1 MKIEI
6 RHQISDTYEEIYGFE
21 IGTTYIKYN
30 TVWISRR
37 NSVNDVWGYD
47 WSKYY
52 KSQERFEIE
61 KLREKE
67 KLDKYDADDMLYE
80 TDSRNEFEKICK
92 KYNPIMNKTDSEE
105 PLLGGC
111 YSNSLMKN
119 HPPKI
124 EPQQLKELIKKKVL
138 SIIEKSEI
146 K

>member
-6 RHQISDTYEEIYGFE
+6 RHQISDTYEEIYGFD

-30 TVWISRR
+30 SVWISRR
-37 NSVNDVWGYD
+37 NSINDIWGYD
-47 WSKYY
+47 WSEYY
-52 KSQERFEIE
+52 KSQQEFEIN

-67 KLDKYDADDMLYE
+67 ELGRYDCDDMLCE
-80 TDSRNEFEKICK
+80 TDSRNEYNNIYK
-92 KYNPIMNKTDSEE
+92 KYNPIMNKTDEGK

-111 YSNSLMKN
+111 YSNSLMKD

-124 EPQQLKELIKKKVL
+124 ELHQLKELIKKEVL